1 MRLTLLE
8 YDEKFVP
15 IPLFAMSVGLMTGF
29 TYIFPILG
37 FLTLPVAVFLI
48 FSILTEDISFVN
60 AEEVKSKSSGEEE

>member
-1 MRLTLLE
+1 LE

-48 FSILTEDISFVN
+48 SSILTEDISFVN